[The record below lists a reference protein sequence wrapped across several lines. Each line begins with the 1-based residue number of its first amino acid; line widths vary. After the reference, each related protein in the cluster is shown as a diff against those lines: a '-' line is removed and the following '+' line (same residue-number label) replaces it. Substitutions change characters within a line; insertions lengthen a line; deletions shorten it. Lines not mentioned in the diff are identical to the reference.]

1 MTESSSPD
9 RMRDHW
15 WWRPGWRAGRRM
27 CTWHVTFDDQPRL
40 HELVSSYQ
48 AALAPLPGLDLI
60 PARWLHLTMQGIA
73 FTDEVSP
80 PEIADIAEAARKH
93 LATQQPVS
101 LSVGPALVDP
111 EAILLQVSPADSL
124 DPVRAG
130 VRAAIADVRG
140 AERVPESEHWT
151 PHISIAYSN
160 SEAPAAPYAEA
171 LNTITRAP
179 VKLTVSA
186 VHLIELSRD
195 AHLYQWTTKAEVLLS
210 G

>member
-1 MTESSSPD
+1 MSDSSSPT

-15 WWRPGWRAGRRM
+15 WWRPGWHAGRCM
-27 CTWHVTFDDQPRL
+27 YTWHVTFDDQPRL
-40 HELVSSYQ
+40 HNLVSSYQ
-48 AALAPLPGLDLI
+48 AALAPLPDLDLI

-73 FTDEVSP
+73 FTDEVTP
-80 PEIADIAEAARKH
+80 PEIADIAEAARKR
-93 LATQQPVS
+93 LATQQPVP

-111 EAILLQVSPADSL
+111 EAILLQVSPAGSL

-140 AERVPESEHWT
+140 AERVPESEHWSA
-151 PHISIAYSN
+151 HISIAYSN
-160 SEAPAAPYAEA
+160 SAGSAAPYAEA
-171 LNTITRAP
+171 LDTITRVPAD
-179 VKLTVSA
+179 LTVSA

-195 AHLYQWTTKAEVLLS
+195 THLYQWTTKAEVLLS